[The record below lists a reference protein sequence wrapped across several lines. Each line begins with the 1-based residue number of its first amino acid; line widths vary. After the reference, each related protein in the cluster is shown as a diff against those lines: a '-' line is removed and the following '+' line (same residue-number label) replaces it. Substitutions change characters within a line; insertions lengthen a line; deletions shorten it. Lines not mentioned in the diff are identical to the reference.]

1 MQRLVGMQPI
11 GCLEIGPAGIGA
23 DLADGDAID

>member
-1 MQRLVGMQPI
+1 MQPI